1 MWNLFER
8 IINALK
14 PSQKPEQPSQDPPQP
29 TEQLEAWNQG
39 TFEQQHSPE
48 QTVSATQQDE

>member
-14 PSQKPEQPSQDPPQP
+14 PPQQPDQPSQDSPRPPDH
-29 TEQLEAWNQG
+29 LEAWNQDAP
-39 TFEQQHSPE
+39 EQQQAPE
-48 QTVSATQQDE
+48 QTVAANQQDI